1 MLKTV
6 IIGSGNVAQHL
17 AKAIDA
23 SGQAT
28 LVQLYARHPEKLA
41 HLFPGE
47 KITPSLENLAEAD
60 IYIISVTDDAITEV
74 SSKLPFDGKL
84 VVHTSGSVAL
94 EQLDGKNRRG
104 VFYPLQTFS
113 KNKDVN
119 FNKVPLCLESE
130 NEADYKVLE
139 TLANALSQTVYRI
152 GSKQRQALH
161 VAAVFVS
168 NFSNHMY
175 ALGEAIC
182 RENTIPFG
190 ILNPLITE
198 TADKLSLL
206 SPTQAQ
212 TGPAI
217 RHDQK
222 TIEKHLDFL
231 KDDNQRNIYKI
242 LTQSIQNNG

>member
-41 HLFPGE
+41 DIFPGE
-47 KITPSLENLAEAD
+47 KIISSLKSLADAD
-60 IYIISVTDDAITEV
+60 IYIISVTDDAITKV
-74 SSKLPFDGKL
+74 SSALPFKDKL

-94 EQLDGKNRRG
+94 GQMDARNRRG

-113 KNKDVN
+113 KDKALD
-119 FNKVPLCLESE
+119 FSSVPLCLESE
-130 NEADYKVLE
+130 HEEDYAILENLAD
-139 TLANALSQTVYRI
+139 ALSQIVYKIDSR
-152 GSKQRQALH
+152 QRQALH

-175 ALGEAIC
+175 AMGDAIC
-182 RENTIPFG
+182 KENDIPFG
-190 ILNPLITE
+190 ILNPLIAE
-198 TADKLSLL
+198 TADKVNTLT
-206 SPTQAQ
+206 PAAAQ

-217 RHDQK
+217 RRDQQ
-222 TIEKHLDFL
+222 TIEKHIAFL
-231 KDDNQRNIYKI
+231 KDDNQRNIYKT
-242 LTQSIQNNG
+242 LTQSIQDNG